1 MGFFKSYIMKKLYL
15 NTGGLETIFETLQ
28 DSLKGTL
35 KLNNDH
41 YKLEVKSKTANGTIS
56 GVSFA
61 KQLTYLDFDME
72 FNDDVILSME
82 SSDLAPVVFAYC
94 KEGSVTHSFG
104 INGEKKNLKQ
114 NYSGILRNTSNINNI
129 LFFKAF
135 QRVKFTIIS
144 SNVGNLQN
152 IEDSNLFFGL
162 KEIFAKSS
170 YNYRYVGPLNLKI
183 AEKLE
188 EFKNV
193 PQKGLVGSL
202 LKKRILENILETE
215 IILHSYGYIR
225 AIQPIIALANKQ
237 IHDLKRI
244 SNMNISDVLYGVGQA
259 GRHLPRL
266 LKGKYHLAFGFNTL
280 KRVS

>member
-1 MGFFKSYIMKKLYL
+1 MKKLYL

-28 DSLKGTL
+28 DSLQGTL
-35 KLNNDH
+35 KLDNDQ
-41 YKLEVKSKTANGTIS
+41 YSLLVKSKSASGTIS
-56 GVSFA
+56 GVSFT

-72 FNDDVILSME
+72 FNDDVVLSME
-82 SSDLAPVVFAYC
+82 SSDNSPVVFAYC
-94 KEGSVTHSFG
+94 TQGNVTHSFG
-104 INGEKKNLKQ
+104 INGEKKNLKEKH
-114 NYSGILRNTSNINNI
+114 SGILRNTSNINSV

-135 QRVKFTIIS
+135 ERVKFSIIS
-144 SNVGNLQN
+144 SNVASLQN
-152 IEDSNLFFGL
+152 VEDSNLFSDL
-162 KEIFAKSS
+162 KEMFAKSS
-170 YNYRYVGPLNLKI
+170 DNYRYVGPLNLKI

-193 PQKGLVGSL
+193 PQKGIVGNL

-237 IHDLKRI
+237 IDDLKRI
-244 SNMNISDVLYGVGQA
+244 SNLNISEVLYGVGQA

-266 LKGKYHLAFGFNTL
+266 LKGKYHLAFSFNTL